1 MHTKQQVR
9 NEENFTLAIFGLFV
23 YPDQET
29 AWFFWLEIRKGFG
42 QIQIRN
48 NRSDPRPT
56 ATCLI

>member
-29 AWFFWLEIRKGFG
+29 AWFFLA
-42 QIQIRN
+42 RN
-48 NRSDPRPT
+48 KKRIWSDPDPK
-56 ATCLI
+56 